1 MNVNRLL
8 AMAGKEVIQIK
19 RDARSTAIVIAMP
32 VIMML
37 AFGYGVSF
45 DTRHIPVYIYDME
58 GSQLS
63 QDFLKRFHA
72 SNYFRVVKTVGDYQ
86 ELITAID
93 SGRCQIGIVVPH
105 DFSKKL
111 SSGETVSVQALVDGT
126 DSNSANLGMSY
137 SQAIVQSSTRQVQ
150 LVWQQRHGQGQSKA
164 HLPISIDSRTWFNE
178 SLESMATIVPG
189 VVALVMAVVGT
200 FLTSLTIAREW
211 ERGTMELLIST
222 PVTPL
227 EIMLGKLTPYLA
239 IGLFDTCV
247 CAAMGVWWFGVSFR
261 GHVWVFMLS
270 SVLFLTVVLFMGYF
284 FSVVARTQLAA
295 SQISLIAT
303 FLPAFL
309 LSGFM
314 YPIDQMPAFI
324 QFVTHIIPAR
334 YYMAILRNV
343 FLKGASV
350 MSMWRD
356 FLGLTL
362 FALVLAFVATRV
374 LKKRLE

>member
-1 MNVNRLL
+1 MNLNRLF
-8 AMAGKEVIQIK
+8 AMAGKEIIQIK
-19 RDARSTAIVIAMP
+19 RDARSVAIVVAMP
-32 VIMML
+32 LIMML

-45 DTRHIPVYIYDME
+45 DTKHIPVYIYDME
-58 GSQLS
+58 GSQQS
-63 QDFLKRFHA
+63 QDFLKRFQSSH
-72 SNYFRVVKTVGDYQ
+72 YFRVVRTVSDYK
-86 ELITAID
+86 ELVQAID
-93 SGRCQIGIVVPH
+93 SGRCQIGIVVPSN
-105 DFSKKL
+105 FSRKL
-111 SSGETVSVQALVDGT
+111 NSGETVSIQALADGT

-137 SQAIVQSSTRQVQ
+137 SQAVVQSYAQQ
-150 LVWQQRHGQGQSKA
+150 IQIEWQRRHGHSKA
-164 HLPISIDSRTWFNE
+164 KPLISIDSRTWFNE

-211 ERGTMELLIST
+211 ERGTMEQLIST
-222 PVTPL
+222 PVTPM
-227 EIMLGKLTPYLA
+227 EIMLGKLTPYMA

-247 CAAMGVWWFGVSFR
+247 CAAMGVWWFGVAFR
-261 GHVWVFMLS
+261 GYLWVFILS
-270 SVLFLTVVLFMGYF
+270 SVLFLTVVLSMGYF
-284 FSVVARTQLAA
+284 FSVVAKTQLAA

-324 QFVTHIIPAR
+324 QIITHIIPAR

-343 FLKGASV
+343 FLKGTSI

-356 FLGLTL
+356 FLGLAL
-362 FALVLAFVATRV
+362 FALILSFVATRV
-374 LKKRLE
+374 FKKRLE

>member
-1 MNVNRLL
+1 MNLNRLF
-8 AMAGKEVIQIK
+8 AMAGKEIIQIK
-19 RDARSTAIVIAMP
+19 RDARSIAIVVAMP
-32 VIMML
+32 LIMML

-58 GSQLS
+58 GSQQS
-63 QDFLKRFHA
+63 QDFLKRFH
-72 SNYFRVVKTVGDYQ
+72 SSHYFRVVRTVGDYK
-86 ELITAID
+86 ELVTAID
-93 SGRCQIGIVVPH
+93 SGRCQIGIVVPN
-105 DFSKKL
+105 DFSRKL
-111 SSGETVSVQALVDGT
+111 NSGETVSVQALVDGT

-137 SQAIVQSSTRQVQ
+137 SQAVVQSYTRQIQ
-150 LVWQQRHGQGQSKA
+150 MEWQQRQGHRKA
-164 HLPISIDSRTWFNE
+164 QPPISIDSRTWFNE
-178 SLESMATIVPG
+178 NLESMATIVPG

-211 ERGTMELLIST
+211 ERGTMEQLIST

-227 EIMLGKLTPYLA
+227 EIMLGKLTPYMA

-247 CAAMGVWWFGVSFR
+247 CAAMGVWWFGVAFR
-261 GHVWVFMLS
+261 GYVWVFILS
-270 SVLFLTVVLFMGYF
+270 SVLFLTVVLSMGYF
-284 FSVVARTQLAA
+284 FSVVAKTQLAA

-324 QFVTHIIPAR
+324 QVITHVIPAR

-343 FLKGASV
+343 FLKGTSI

-356 FLGLTL
+356 LLGLAL
-362 FALVLAFVATRV
+362 FALILSFAATRV
-374 LKKRLE
+374 FKKRLE

>member
-1 MNVNRLL
+1 MNLNRLF
-8 AMAGKEVIQIK
+8 AMAGKEIIQIK
-19 RDARSTAIVIAMP
+19 RDARSIALVVAMP
-32 VIMML
+32 LIMML

-45 DTRHIPVYIYDME
+45 DTKHIPVYIYDME
-58 GSQLS
+58 GSQQS
-63 QDFLKRFHA
+63 QDFLKRFH
-72 SNYFRVVKTVGDYQ
+72 SSHYFRVVRTVGDYK
-86 ELITAID
+86 ELVTAID
-93 SGRCQIGIVVPH
+93 SGRCQIGIIVPN
-105 DFSKKL
+105 DFSRKL
-111 SSGETVSVQALVDGT
+111 NSGETVSVQALVDGT

-137 SQAIVQSSTRQVQ
+137 SQAVVQSYTQQ
-150 LVWQQRHGQGQSKA
+150 IQMEWQQRQGHSKA
-164 HLPISIDSRTWFNE
+164 QPPISIESRTWFNE

-211 ERGTMELLIST
+211 ERGTMEQLIST
-222 PVTPL
+222 PVTPM
-227 EIMLGKLTPYLA
+227 EIMLGKLTPYMA

-247 CAAMGVWWFGVSFR
+247 CAAMGVWWFGVAFR
-261 GHVWVFMLS
+261 GYVWVFILS
-270 SVLFLTVVLFMGYF
+270 SVLFLTVVLSMGYF
-284 FSVVARTQLAA
+284 FSVVAKTQLAA

-324 QFVTHIIPAR
+324 QLITHAIPAR

-343 FLKGASV
+343 FLKGTSI

-356 FLGLTL
+356 FLGLAL
-362 FALVLAFVATRV
+362 FALILSFVATRV
-374 LKKRLE
+374 FKKRLE